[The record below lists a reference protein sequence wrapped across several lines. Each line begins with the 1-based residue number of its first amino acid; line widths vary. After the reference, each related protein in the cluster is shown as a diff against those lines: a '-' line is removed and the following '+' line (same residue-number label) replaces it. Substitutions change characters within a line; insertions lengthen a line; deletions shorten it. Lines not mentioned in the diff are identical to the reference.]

1 MTERM
6 ENTLRHIKTSVD
18 VDPWAVDE
26 VERVFKAV
34 EDIKTEIEKPL
45 REERFFDTDTAKA
58 QAIALKWCLEII
70 DKHISGEEQERS
82 NKE

>member
-34 EDIKTEIEKPL
+34 EDIKTEIDNHIEL
-45 REERFFDTDTAKA
+45 MIDIQDHMA
-58 QAIALKWCLEII
+58 QAIRPEKVLEII
-70 DKHISGEEQERS
+70 DGKV
-82 NKE
+82 NA